1 EPDFSAPDE
10 SKTSCTRMVAVA
22 EALIVVGGVSFWGN
36 MYPRNGTVRTVSALR
51 PAARRIDVK
60 TATARVLCTCHLH
73 FNAYS
78 ERTRPLILTHHSV
91 RRPDIA
97 YARRCFSETP
107 PVRLPLTL

>member
-1 EPDFSAPDE
+1 MTMAPAWPAGALWICNPVIVFALANLYIRKNSTEPDVSAPDE

-36 MYPRNGTVRTVSALR
+36 MYRRNGTVRTVSALR
-51 PAARRIDVK
+51 PAARRIHVK

-78 ERTRPLILTHHSV
+78 E
-91 RRPDIA
+91 
-97 YARRCFSETP
+97 
-107 PVRLPLTL
+107 